1 MKGTPKSPLC
11 RFSRRMVAV
20 LNEHDIK
27 YDSFNILVD
36 KGVRE
41 GLKEFG
47 DWPTFPQLWVD
58 GQLVG
63 GLEIVRE
70 EVISDANFIRQYSVG
85 KAVVTEK
92 PAVCA

>member
-1 MKGTPKSPLC
+1 
-11 RFSRRMVAV
+11 MVAV

-63 GLEIVRE
+63 GLEIVSIPGLPYGLELLLTSSTRF
-70 EVISDANFIRQYSVG
+70 AR
-85 KAVVTEK
+85 K
-92 PAVCA
+92 